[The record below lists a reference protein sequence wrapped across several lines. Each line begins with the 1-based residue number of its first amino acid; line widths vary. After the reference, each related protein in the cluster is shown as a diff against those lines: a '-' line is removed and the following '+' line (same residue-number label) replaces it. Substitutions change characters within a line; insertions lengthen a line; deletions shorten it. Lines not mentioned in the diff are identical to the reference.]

1 MKVKRDLRSE
11 KYFYKKSGAIPHFF
25 YAKNLPIY
33 CNLKGFFYVMI
44 LLKLLKIR
52 VAAHM
57 LTKKMQKECKF
68 LKLFCAIILAR
79 KVM

>member
-33 CNLKGFFYVMI
+33 CNLQGFFLCYDTT
-44 LLKLLKIR
+44 KTFKNPRRRTYANKKNAKR
-52 VAAHM
+52 V
-57 LTKKMQKECKF
+57 
-68 LKLFCAIILAR
+68 
-79 KVM
+79 